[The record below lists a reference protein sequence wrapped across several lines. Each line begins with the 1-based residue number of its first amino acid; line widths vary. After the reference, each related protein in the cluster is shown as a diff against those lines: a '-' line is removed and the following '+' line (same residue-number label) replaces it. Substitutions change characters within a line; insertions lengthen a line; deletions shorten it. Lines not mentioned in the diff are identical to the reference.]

1 MSRPKIDPRLAR
13 RAALMQEAYTAGQL
27 VNVLVIRELDKVGV
41 PAQDFSFLGWIAQ
54 LQPVTP
60 SRLAAETGLPATT
73 IRDHIRRSVARGM
86 LLKKPNP
93 EDGRSYYL
101 VLSAEGNRLM
111 ERGYPA
117 VIAAY
122 VRLEPELDDPARYLD
137 TVHAL
142 RTALKQVVGEED

>member
-1 MSRPKIDPRLAR
+1 MSSPRIDPRLAQ

-27 VNVLVIRELDKVGV
+27 VNVLVIRELDAVGV
-41 PAQDFSFLGWIAQ
+41 SAQDFSFLGWIAQ

-60 SRLAAETGLPATT
+60 GRLAAETGLPATT
-73 IRDHIRRSVARGM
+73 IRDSIRRSVARGM

-101 VLSAEGNRLM
+101 VLSAEGRRLM
-111 ERGYPA
+111 DRGYPA

-122 VRLEPELDDPARYLD
+122 ARLEPQLRDPARYLG
-137 TVHAL
+137 TVREL
-142 RTALKQVVGEED
+142 RAALKRVVADNG